1 MINSKKILYSKGNN
15 DECLAP
21 DSGVKP
27 IIKYIPMK
35 RIIGILMILCL
46 ALSVTGCAEL
56 VSTEKKE
63 VKVTIVSSYHR
74 SIFVKPA
81 RRAVYRITVEHE
93 GKRYDID
100 DRATYN
106 KYNNK
111 IGEAVTATFN
121 VFKYDN
127 GTELMQL
134 TSLGDS
140 YKR

>member
-1 MINSKKILYSKGNN
+1 
-15 DECLAP
+15 
-21 DSGVKP
+21 
-27 IIKYIPMK
+27 MK

-46 ALSVTGCAEL
+46 ALSVMGCAQL

-63 VKVTIVSSYHR
+63 VKVTIVDSYHR
-74 SIFVKPA
+74 SMRVKPT
-81 RRAVYRITVEHE
+81 RPSRHRIIVEYE

-111 IGEAVTATFN
+111 IGETVTATFN
-121 VFKYDN
+121 VYKYDN
-127 GTELMQL
+127 GTEVMRLV
-134 TSLGDS
+134 SLGDG

>member
-1 MINSKKILYSKGNN
+1 MKKIIS
-15 DECLAP
+15 
-21 DSGVKP
+21 
-27 IIKYIPMK
+27 
-35 RIIGILMILCL
+35 ILMMLCL
-46 ALSVTGCAEL
+46 ALSITGCAEL
-56 VSTEKKE
+56 VSTEKREAE
-63 VKVTIVSSYHR
+63 VVIVSSYHR
-74 SIFVKPA
+74 MMLVKPVMP
-81 RRAVYRITVEHE
+81 AVNRIIVEYE

-134 TSLGDS
+134 ISLGDS

>member
-1 MINSKKILYSKGNN
+1 
-15 DECLAP
+15 
-21 DSGVKP
+21 
-27 IIKYIPMK
+27 MK

-56 VSTEKKE
+56 VSTEEKE
-63 VKVTIVSSYHR
+63 VKVVIVGSYHR
-74 SIFVKPA
+74 SMRVKPA
-81 RRAVYRITVEHE
+81 RPSRHRIIVEYE

-111 IGEAVTATFN
+111 IGEDVTATFN
-121 VFKYDN
+121 VYKYDN
-127 GTELMQL
+127 GTEVMRLV
-134 TSLGDS
+134 SLGDG